1 MFPLKNFHKKFLE
14 NPLDSSN
21 NPTTKFHFG
30 CSYMSVY
37 ASIKKKHPKIKQNKY
52 FERKLDNEEE
62 KNIKNHPI
70 SISANSFRFSLYSL
84 HFFVVFV
91 YFVCKE

>member
-1 MFPLKNFHKKFLE
+1 MSESKKVLRRAST
-14 NPLDSSN
+14 SSKH
-21 NPTTKFHFG
+21 PRHSILAV
-30 CSYMSVY
+30 SYMSVFV
-37 ASIKKKHPKIKQNKY
+37 STKKKHPKIKQNKF

-84 HFFVVFV
+84 HFLCCF
-91 YFVCKE
+91 YFFGCKE